1 MKKDTGY
8 TGRIANVGSQR
19 VEAPSAKP
27 APAAKGT
34 VRYKGEDLRSGT
46 GSNPTPTRSRTL
58 YASAAAAE
66 AIPLSRKQSSHSHS
80 SSRPASSAAR
90 TTDRSRSG
98 GSCGRNTVPSVVTW

>member
-19 VEAPSAKP
+19 VEAPGAKP

-46 GSNPTPTRSRTL
+46 GSKQAKTK
-58 YASAAAAE
+58 
-66 AIPLSRKQSSHSHS
+66 RK
-80 SSRPASSAAR
+80 
-90 TTDRSRSG
+90 
-98 GSCGRNTVPSVVTW
+98 